1 MAHTGGFYKQTK
13 KNKNM
18 KQLLSLFLFLLPCLA
33 WAQYPTNGNQKIT
46 LGEQTTADGLI
57 WRGVANDTNVITPF
71 SDTSAYIILDTVN
84 SKFYHYNRTSTYWSV
99 AGGGTAVTTFSG
111 GTTGLTPSTAT
122 SGAVTLGGTLAVA
135 NGGTGADMSSLPNNY
150 LVRKNSSGV
159 FDTTAIYEA
168 GGNVGVGTTTPAYKL
183 EVSGANAQSLQ
194 VTSTNGDLANL
205 HLKSTGNNVWSLSA
219 DAVLR
224 FKKDATES
232 MRIDQSNNVG
242 IGTISVTEKL
252 HVVGNGLF
260 TGNVGIG
267 SATPT
272 ASGTGITFPA
282 TQSAST
288 NANTLDD
295 YEEGTWTP
303 TIRGST
309 VSGTYTPSTTTAYY
323 TKVGNV
329 VTVWCFVDMR
339 SGTATGGTGVL
350 LLESLPFNYKA
361 GSAFAGNTRFD
372 SVDYPQTSSHGT
384 FAGRTSSGSA
394 ASILFQISLDNAG
407 TDDILITG
415 FTTSSLLTTNFS
427 YTTN

>member
-1 MAHTGGFYKQTK
+1 
-13 KNKNM
+13 M

-33 WAQYPTNGNQKIT
+33 WAQYPSNGNQKIT

-272 ASGTGITFPA
+272 TSGSGITFPA

-295 YEEGTWTP
+295 YEEGTWTTTFGAKVNLTGTP
-303 TIRGST
+303 LLSSAIYRKVGQIVYIEGRVSGLTITTSNTTTYIVFSVPIAMNNNSTSQIGNVYTYTGST
-309 VSGTYTPSTTTAYY
+309 DMSGIITDNTSGDNTTVAIIIP
-323 TKVGNV
+323 NAL
-329 VTVWCFVDMR
+329 VT
-339 SGTATGGTGVL
+339 
-350 LLESLPFNYKA
+350 A
-361 GSAFAGNTRFD
+361 GSLSNLFF
-372 SVDYPQTSSHGT
+372 
-384 FAGRTSSGSA
+384 
-394 ASILFQISLDNAG
+394 SITYIAN
-407 TDDILITG
+407 
-415 FTTSSLLTTNFS
+415 N
-427 YTTN
+427 

>member
-1 MAHTGGFYKQTK
+1 
-13 KNKNM
+13 M

-33 WAQYPTNGNQKIT
+33 WAQYPSNGNQKIT

-288 NANTLDD
+288 SANTLDD
-295 YEEGTWTP
+295 YEEGTWT
-303 TIRGST
+303 TTFGAKGNLT
-309 VSGTYTPSTTTAYY
+309 GTPSLSSAIYRKIGQLVYIEGRIGGLTITLSNTTTYIIFSVPIAMNNNS
-323 TKVGNV
+323 TSQVGNV
-329 VTVWCFVDMR
+329 YTYTGSTDMSGIITDATNGDNTTVAIIIPNALVT
-339 SGTATGGTGVL
+339 
-350 LLESLPFNYKA
+350 A
-361 GSAFAGNTRFD
+361 GSLSDLLF
-372 SVDYPQTSSHGT
+372 
-384 FAGRTSSGSA
+384 
-394 ASILFQISLDNAG
+394 SITYIAN
-407 TDDILITG
+407 
-415 FTTSSLLTTNFS
+415 N
-427 YTTN
+427 

>member
-1 MAHTGGFYKQTK
+1 
-13 KNKNM
+13 
-18 KQLLSLFLFLLPCLA
+18 
-33 WAQYPTNGNQKIT
+33 
-46 LGEQTTADGLI
+46 
-57 WRGVANDTNVITPF
+57 VANDTNVITPF

-224 FKKDATES
+224 FNKDATES

-288 NANTLDD
+288 SANTLDD
-295 YEEGTWTP
+295 YEEGTWT
-303 TIRGST
+303 TTFGAKGNLT
-309 VSGTYTPSTTTAYY
+309 GTPSLSSAIYRKIGQIVYIEGRVGGLTITTSNTTTYIIFSVPIAMNNNS
-323 TKVGNV
+323 TSQVGNV
-329 VTVWCFVDMR
+329 YTYTGSTDMSGIITDATNGDNTTVAIIIPNALVT
-339 SGTATGGTGVL
+339 
-350 LLESLPFNYKA
+350 A
-361 GSAFAGNTRFD
+361 GSLSDLLF
-372 SVDYPQTSSHGT
+372 
-384 FAGRTSSGSA
+384 
-394 ASILFQISLDNAG
+394 SITYIAN
-407 TDDILITG
+407 
-415 FTTSSLLTTNFS
+415 N
-427 YTTN
+427 